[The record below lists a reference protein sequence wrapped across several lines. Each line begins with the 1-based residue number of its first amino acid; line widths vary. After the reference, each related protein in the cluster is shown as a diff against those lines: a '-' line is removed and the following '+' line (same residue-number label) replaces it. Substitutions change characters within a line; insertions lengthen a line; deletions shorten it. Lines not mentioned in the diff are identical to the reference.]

1 MRKASL
7 LLMVLILDVA
17 DPKGERKVDNNV
29 SIGPPEPQAIWP
41 VTDHLHNNTAYGVLK
56 NLYGVYH
63 EVLYTTPGPE
73 VGLASL
79 KFDAEKSSFMTFF
92 NDGSLDG
99 FHAVTWIF
107 YVKPAFQQKAVL
119 MHYAGD
125 GTYPG
130 MELRLR
136 SDDTLELRIYICD
149 PLGCTK
155 KNFKSA
161 GTTAPPGV
169 WTLVGITFNKL
180 WPSPEFD
187 IMTPDKSADK
197 FTITTQME
205 HLRLSGNIHFGV
217 SYRDKDYFT
226 GEMSCFQFYNTSIIG
241 KTQKGTPDL
250 CDPNTYAYP
259 EYGDPIASIDFYNMM
274 LPTTVDKITQVITT
288 GSTMTEMTSVDD
300 LTSFNAMTTTDIMQG
315 ERNMTTTGFQSA
327 VTTADITVNEEG
339 NVTTQTTVLTT
350 QIPEAADF
358 PGPETSIPI
367 EERVQDCCSKFLLV
381 GKQLTLASP
390 TSTATA
396 GSWSSCTRICLTD
409 VTCNYVALDT
419 VSGLCSLSTDS
430 VTVSH
435 PTSSVFEKSV
445 DTNC

>member
-1 MRKASL
+1 MGVHGT
-7 LLMVLILDVA
+7 MLILDVA

-41 VTDHLHNNTAYGVLK
+41 VTDYLHNNTDYGVLK

-63 EVLYTTPGPE
+63 EVIYTTPGPE

-79 KFDAEKSSFMTFF
+79 KFDAAKSSYMTFF

-107 YVKPAFQQKAVL
+107 YIKPAFQQKAVL
-119 MHYAGD
+119 MHYEGD

-161 GTTAPPGV
+161 DTTAPPGV
-169 WTLVGITFNKL
+169 WTLVGITWNKL
-180 WPSPEFD
+180 WPAPEFD
-187 IMTPDKSADK
+187 IISPDNSADK
-197 FTITTQME
+197 FEITTEMD

-217 SYRDKDYFT
+217 SYKNKDYFT

-250 CDPNTYAYP
+250 CDPNTYTYP
-259 EYGDPIASIDFYNMM
+259 EYGDPIGSIDFYNMM
-274 LPTTVDKITQVITT
+274 LPTTVEKTTQAITT
-288 GSTMTEMTSVDD
+288 ESTTMTSIVE
-300 LTSFNAMTTTDIMQG
+300 LTSFNALMTTDT
-315 ERNMTTTGFQSA
+315 RNMTTTTFQSA
-327 VTTADITVNEEG
+327 VMTTDVINEER
-339 NVTTQTTVLTT
+339 NATTTQSTVMTT
-350 QIPEAADF
+350 QVPTSDF
-358 PGPETSIPI
+358 PGPETSIPS

-381 GKQLTLASP
+381 GKQLTLATP
-390 TSTATA
+390 TSTASA

-430 VTVSH
+430 STASH
-435 PTSSVFEKSV
+435 PTSSVFEKSD